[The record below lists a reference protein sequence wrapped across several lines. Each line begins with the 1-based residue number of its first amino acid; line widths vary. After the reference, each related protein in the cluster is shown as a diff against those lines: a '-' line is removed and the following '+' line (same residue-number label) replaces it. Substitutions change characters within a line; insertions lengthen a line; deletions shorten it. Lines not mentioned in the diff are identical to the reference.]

1 MPRTPPRPDRSALGR
16 TVTVIVDRPLGS
28 AHPEHPELI
37 YPVNYGYI
45 PGTLAGDGEAQDAY
59 LLGLPGPAA
68 RGTGTVIA
76 ILHRRDDVEDKW
88 VVLPPDVPLPS
99 DREILS
105 QVSFQ
110 ERWFDTVLLRD

>member
-1 MPRTPPRPDRSALGR
+1 MPRTSHRPDRSALGR
-16 TVTVIVDRPLGS
+16 TVTVVIDRPLGS

-37 YPVNYGYI
+37 YPVNYGYL

-59 LLGLPGPAA
+59 LLGVSEPVAQF
-68 RGTGTVIA
+68 TGRVAA

-88 VVLPPDVPLPS
+88 VVLPPDMPLPS
-99 DREILS
+99 DGEILS
-105 QVSFQ
+105 QVWFQ